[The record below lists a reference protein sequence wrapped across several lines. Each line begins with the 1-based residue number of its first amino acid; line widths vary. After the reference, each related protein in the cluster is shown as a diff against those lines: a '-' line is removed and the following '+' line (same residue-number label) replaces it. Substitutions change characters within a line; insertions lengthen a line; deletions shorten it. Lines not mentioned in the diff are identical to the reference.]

1 MILRDPRLGGTY
13 QLVLTREEH
22 MDNLEVRCE
31 LQRQHTGMSDSNRA
45 AVASELALRIKSNI
59 GISTRITV
67 LDTDTIPRTLV
78 GKAKRVLDERPKLQ

>member
-1 MILRDPRLGGTY
+1 
-13 QLVLTREEH
+13 
-22 MDNLEVRCE
+22 
-31 LQRQHTGMSDSNRA
+31 MSDSNRA